1 MCLRR
6 HPPPVIPSP
15 RLRPRTERVS
25 YSSERVGLFQGS
37 RPQGR
42 ALSPGAQEMPGQHS
56 WPVTSS
62 STLQTCSA
70 APRAS
75 EPRAGALSVVHVPTA
90 PAPPECLSDV
100 QNSDPR
106 ARPVVSVCSGWC
118 YKIPLGAL
126 KSRGVFSHVLEA
138 GRSRPRCQQGCFFP
152 AASLLSLKLHLL
164 AASSVWS
171 PLGLHTCLSLS
182 FS

>member
-1 MCLRR
+1 MSEETPTPGHSFPTSPAKDRESELQLRTCWPVPGLTPTGESAFSR
-6 HPPPVIPSP
+6 SPGNAWAAFLASDFLLHPPDVFS
-15 RLRPRTERVS
+15 R
-25 YSSERVGLFQGS
+25 S
-37 RPQGR
+37 RP
-42 ALSPGAQEMPGQHS
+42 
-56 WPVTSS
+56 
-62 STLQTCSA
+62 
-70 APRAS
+70 S